1 MIHAHKHR
9 VIDEIDKQAAKGQNI
24 HFLTG
29 DGFNDSFFYDIYH
42 GNQSLSAALSHHY
55 LERMEQYDYFI
66 HVKNSKT
73 NIHCLTLRAEDHSLQ
88 EIPFEDMF
96 PRPNVK
102 GPFQQKSA
110 PAPAA
115 RNEQI
120 ANAAADA
127 RENADT
133 AVTKILRLND
143 LLKKGKK
150 RVFILLENLDW
161 IADLFGSSIDNTW
174 LGEFRGW
181 EKLRNLRVVA
191 TIKDME
197 LLSRYSFDQK
207 EVFVANPT
215 AEEIRIAYLRYLL
228 KNMDSSYRLDW
239 MALNETAQSMSVGKR
254 SLRACMNVLRGV
266 VEKNRTS
273 LSFDDFRDSI
283 EESIEEKV
291 SWQQVRLTETK
302 KRDIEG
308 AVDEFL
314 AEGDHRHARKGIL
327 LTGPPGTGKTMIAK
341 ALANEKKCYFMA
353 PTLADLKGEY
363 VGQSSAKVKRI
374 FAEARGNAPTILF
387 IDEADTVFPS
397 RDMGRMGDSFGTD
410 MVNQFLQELDGATT
424 GTQKIFTIAATNR
437 LAAID
442 PAIRSR
448 LSNQPILVPLP
459 DTEMRKLIFND
470 LLLDSAH
477 PFSLSG
483 GLEDFVLSRS
493 EGMSGRDISNFVK
506 KIKERAKQ
514 QGVTLRE
521 DAATRELFD
530 AAFKEAES
538 GFIRNDL
545 LGKGIFSGGSIIT
558 PSQNNI
564 RFDNIIGYDDLKESI
579 GLQAEYIMADEQEKR
594 NYREYGVTPQKG
606 VLLYGPPGKAKSMLA
621 QAVAGEYGFYFFK
634 VLSRDFADAL
644 PDMQIKNLE
653 RIFSE
658 TIRFSKMMTDSK
670 GVVLFFDEI
679 DALAGKTVLSPV
691 VRGSLLNYIANENDD
706 GIRHKNSKILFIAA
720 TNYESNLDEAIKRKG
735 RIDIH
740 LCMDNPTKEQGRDML
755 RHWSQENERVCP
767 LSEEEID
774 RTYEELL
781 RRTRE
786 KYKLSHYGTLNL
798 EELTDNRNQLQMLE
812 RLVDQQRPSGADI
825 RTWYLALKAHAL
837 HQKSFEDGKLRIRNI
852 TAG

>member
-1 MIHAHKHR
+1 MIYAHKHR
-9 VIDEIDKQAAKGQNI
+9 IVDEIERQAAKGQNI

-66 HVKNSKT
+66 HVENSKA

-88 EIPFEDMF
+88 KIPFEDMF

-102 GPFQQKSA
+102 SPFQQKST

-120 ANAAADA
+120 ANAAEDA

-207 EVFVANPT
+207 EIFVANPT

-228 KNMDSSYRLDW
+228 KNMDSNYRLDW

-273 LSFDDFRDSI
+273 LSFDDFRDGI

-410 MVNQFLQELDGATT
+410 MVNQFLQELTVRRQARKRSSPSPQQIARQPSIPPFAAACQISRSSFPCPTRRCANSSSMIFSWT
-424 GTQKIFTIAATNR
+424 AHIHSLFRVLWKISSYRAPRACRAETYRTSSK
-437 LAAID
+437 
-442 PAIRSR
+442 RSR
-448 LSNQPILVPLP
+448 SAPSGRESPCAKMPRHATFLIPYSR
-459 DTEMRKLIFND
+459 MRKAASLGTICLAKAFSRAAASSPPAKII
-470 LLLDSAH
+470 SA
-477 PFSLSG
+477 STTS
-483 GLEDFVLSRS
+483 S
-493 EGMSGRDISNFVK
+493 
-506 KIKERAKQ
+506 
-514 QGVTLRE
+514 VT
-521 DAATRELFD
+521 
-530 AAFKEAES
+530 
-538 GFIRNDL
+538 
-545 LGKGIFSGGSIIT
+545 
-558 PSQNNI
+558 
-564 RFDNIIGYDDLKESI
+564 
-579 GLQAEYIMADEQEKR
+579 
-594 NYREYGVTPQKG
+594 
-606 VLLYGPPGKAKSMLA
+606 
-621 QAVAGEYGFYFFK
+621 
-634 VLSRDFADAL
+634 
-644 PDMQIKNLE
+644 
-653 RIFSE
+653 
-658 TIRFSKMMTDSK
+658 TI
-670 GVVLFFDEI
+670 
-679 DALAGKTVLSPV
+679 
-691 VRGSLLNYIANENDD
+691 
-706 GIRHKNSKILFIAA
+706 
-720 TNYESNLDEAIKRKG
+720 
-735 RIDIH
+735 
-740 LCMDNPTKEQGRDML
+740 
-755 RHWSQENERVCP
+755 
-767 LSEEEID
+767 
-774 RTYEELL
+774 
-781 RRTRE
+781 
-786 KYKLSHYGTLNL
+786 
-798 EELTDNRNQLQMLE
+798 
-812 RLVDQQRPSGADI
+812 
-825 RTWYLALKAHAL
+825 
-837 HQKSFEDGKLRIRNI
+837 
-852 TAG
+852 